1 MDLVDSMAS
10 RKAATVHTE
19 DIVDREIVEGMPRK
33 VALEHIL
40 AGALEDMEIE
50 VSLDIVV
57 EPTCLRL
64 VLDHKLAAEPLVV
77 MEQVVA

>member
-1 MDLVDSMAS
+1 M
-10 RKAATVHTE
+10 RTE
-19 DIVDREIVEGMPRK
+19 DIVDREIEEGMPRK

-40 AGALEDMEIE
+40 AAVLEDMEIE
-50 VSLDIVV
+50 ASLDIVV
-57 EPTCLRL
+57 DPTCLRL